1 MKTEILVGDGD
12 REKKKSGDIFSKL
25 NKEANDTILLFLFLQ
40 FELSQSLK
48 SKSNSINIVMMDY
61 LNHR

>member
-1 MKTEILVGDGD
+1 METGG
-12 REKKKSGDIFSKL
+12 KKSGDIFSKL
-25 NKEANDTILLFLFLQ
+25 NKEANNIILLFLFL

>member
-1 MKTEILVGDGD
+1 METGK
-12 REKKKSGDIFSKL
+12 KKKSGDIFSKL